1 MSGTRAVPAPA
12 AKAVS
17 VPALEAGSVV
27 FLVAGARAVPAAVA
41 VVAVPIGV
49 GRLEVRA
56 RITTA
61 IVLAGSDAVAVARVK
76 REIGGVPFAGGVR
89 IGGVVPLIPICFAAA
104 VVTRD
109 AAEGAVVPGFVA
121 FAVALFVLSFTA
133 HERLIAA
140 RFVIVAFH
148 VLVITD
154 AMLAVESA
162 AIGAIAIRVL
172 VTVLPWVERWSERP
186 QSYRC
191 RYCTTSAAFGLHNGR
206 VALHLAGAP
215 RHRLGHVIANALPLP
230 RDLVHGLANTSAGLL
245 ELVGRAIANV
255 VERLGQLVS
264 EL

>member
-1 MSGTRAVPAPA
+1 
-12 AKAVS
+12 
-17 VPALEAGSVV
+17 
-27 FLVAGARAVPAAVA
+27 

-104 VVTRD
+104 VDAAVVARD

-121 FAVALFVLSFTA
+121 FAIALFVLSFTA